1 MQIEKFS
8 FSYND
13 LNVKVK
19 SLALAMGYSTIN
31 IPEQVHHEIEEV
43 ISDGKDLCMIEG
55 GYRIIDNPKWI
66 KDFYQLEVEHAQFD
80 IHKIIFNQ
88 IKKATSIAVF
98 ACTAGPEIP
107 AKSRKLINEGDHLQG
122 YVFDVFGSIV
132 VEAAM
137 DLIQDELR
145 LKMIDKGVNIS
156 NRYSP
161 GYCGWMVS
169 EQKKLFSLLPENFC
183 GISLTDSC
191 LMQPIKS
198 VSGIIG
204 IGTEIKFNQYT
215 CNMCDMENCLYRN
228 LHQQELDEKNN

>member
-1 MQIEKFS
+1 MQIENFT
-8 FSYND
+8 FGYEE
-13 LNVKVK
+13 LNVKAK

-31 IPEQVHHEIEEV
+31 IPEQVLHEIEEV
-43 ISDGKDLCMIEG
+43 IYEGQHLCKIKG
-55 GYRIIDNPKWI
+55 GYRIIDDPKWL
-66 KDFYQLEVEHAQFD
+66 KENYQVEIEQTKFD

-88 IKKATSIAVF
+88 IKKGTSIAVF
-98 ACTAGPEIP
+98 ACTAGPDIP
-107 AKSRKLINEGDHLQG
+107 AVSRKFINEGDHLRG
-122 YVFDVFGSIV
+122 YTYDVFGSIV

-137 DLIQDELR
+137 NLIQDELR
-145 LKMIDKGVNIS
+145 LKMIGLGKNIS

-198 VSGIIG
+198 VSGLIG
-204 IGTEIKFNQYT
+204 IGKEIKFNNYT

-228 LHQQELDEKNN
+228 LHWQELDEKK